1 MPPLPRWYA
10 GRGAIGTFLGLV
22 WKMYGGFRLV
32 PIAANRQPAFAAY
45 SRTGADGPWAAH
57 SIHVLALEQDKISAL
72 TLFPKPAGPPLFR
85 AFGLPLFCRTAVVP
99 NSWRRAALLPR
110 APSRRHPPRRRAMK
124 ATATSSPPRRRGE
137 RDGTKSSNPVSSSG
151 ESINLRFLSLPS
163 RGP

>member
-32 PIAANRQPAFAAY
+32 PTAANRQPAFAAY

-85 AFGLPLFCRTAVVP
+85 AFGLPLV
-99 NSWRRAALLPR
+99 LPHGGSAEFLATR
-110 APSRRHPPRRRAMK
+110 SAP
-124 ATATSSPPRRRGE
+124 T
-137 RDGTKSSNPVSSSG
+137 
-151 ESINLRFLSLPS
+151 
-163 RGP
+163 

>member
-72 TLFPKPAGPPLFR
+72 TLFNAISSR
-85 AFGLPLFCRTAVVP
+85 V
-99 NSWRRAALLPR
+99 RR
-110 APSRRHPPRRRAMK
+110 SGSSEPRRRINGEMRLPQRDHVFRSALL
-124 ATATSSPPRRRGE
+124 ARR
-137 RDGTKSSNPVSSSG
+137 KL
-151 ESINLRFLSLPS
+151 I
-163 RGP
+163 